1 MRFEIL
7 VNLRNSAAPL
17 TGSDDLD
24 VTGDQTGGTSN
35 EDGDENND
43 GGPNMMPTN
52 WIDADLVSPD
62 SNPLFAIIIDSSA
75 DVRNDRYDNGMG
87 SLEPGSGAT
96 YERSTRDVLGRLRR
110 AQ

>member
-43 GGPNMMPTN
+43 YVSTLS
-52 WIDADLVSPD
+52 DTRFAADTLCGTS
-62 SNPLFAIIIDSSA
+62 
-75 DVRNDRYDNGMG
+75 
-87 SLEPGSGAT
+87 
-96 YERSTRDVLGRLRR
+96 
-110 AQ
+110 